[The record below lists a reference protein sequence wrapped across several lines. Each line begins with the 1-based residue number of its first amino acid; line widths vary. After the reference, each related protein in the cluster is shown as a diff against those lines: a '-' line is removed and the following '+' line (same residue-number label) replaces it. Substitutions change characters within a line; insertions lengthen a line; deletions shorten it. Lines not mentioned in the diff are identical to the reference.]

1 MNLVETKKIIE
12 ETMEVFYNRDRTV
25 TDNLFRDI
33 QNKQNEMSE
42 KQRELSEMI
51 LSFDSFL
58 KQILNKL
65 S

>member
-42 KQRELSEMI
+42 RQRELSEMI